1 MKKILYFT
9 LITILALVSA
19 SCAREEFPT
28 DHGFAPGETGL
39 VLRVRSTA
47 PETRLVPA
55 PTELNEDRLEYFYYF
70 LYAVDPA
77 ANTTTAPVYV
87 GKWTAPAGTTV
98 TGTGIEENITLDKL
112 AALAVSETKYAGYV
126 YVIANYK
133 DAETLAAW
141 DAIVTSS
148 SPDYSNLTYG
158 NLQNLSLPATFQSYN
173 IVSGD
178 EIMNEK
184 ADEGHRF
191 KPQDSFV
198 MDCVPTHFEVTK
210 GEVGTI
216 TAPLT
221 RLAAKISLDIDMA
234 KWYVQKNKGEY
245 KYTWYSNPASVQVYL
260 NYAADAGT
268 MDREPITYIANG
280 DNANTGDFFTYRRFA
295 FLSNWT
301 KNDDGEYV
309 FPDGSFTE
317 KQAYRWIYKE
327 DAATTQPEEDGNYYT
342 SDENLDDMVVVV
354 DGQVMEKEAFQRPA
368 YKITGTPFYSYP
380 YDFSGDSGHAPF
392 FKVIV
397 EWTAYTETD
406 SETTHRATD
415 TQEGTKDVPQIIAHE
430 FYYKITIPEIKIFE
444 ANNWYKIG
452 LHLST
457 LGSEADETSIDV
469 SSDTYFV
476 TNWGDPD
483 EPEVPSINAGLY
495 LNVAKDVYEM
505 YSSSLDIPVS
515 ASGAIK
521 VTAFESQTGDPSATY
536 PLGTGN
542 TITYN
547 ELTYSET
554 SSTGANFKVTCD
566 PDNTYVKVEH
576 TVEPFNTSFS
586 ADNGNAKDIA
596 IITYKLRIS
605 LDGYP
610 DFYKDVTVNQYPSI
624 YTQRQLSNGHP
635 YVNNSQNN
643 PNNNHSY
650 TLGPVSTSLT
660 GGYFGTRSG
669 YLTIVSISTLSGLSS
684 TYPDWVI
691 GDPRIR
697 LADAYNGTYQGESS
711 YNVYTTSNDAT
722 EWRRSDLGS
731 APNYFDKYLVGVRE
745 SSNVIAPKFMLASG
759 YGYRSSLDN
768 SNWKSNAERCATYQE
783 DGYPA
788 GRWRLPTE
796 AEILFCATL
805 ASHGLIESP
814 FVNGTRYWA
823 ASGGHLQYNSGNT
836 DWTFNYNYDQG
847 TVSVRCVYDVWY
859 WGDNPVSGVDNH
871 YTVMLPE

>member
-28 DHGFAPGETGL
+28 NHGFAPGETGL
-39 VLRVRSTA
+39 VLRVRSSA

-70 LYAVDPA
+70 LYAVNPA
-77 ANTTTAPVYV
+77 ENTTTAPVYV
-87 GKWTAPAGTTV
+87 GKWTAPEGTTV
-98 TGTGIEENITLDKL
+98 TGIGTEENITLDKL

-141 DAIVTSS
+141 NAIIASS
-148 SPDYSNLTYG
+148 APDYSNLTYE

-173 IVSGD
+173 IVGGD

-198 MDCVPTHFEVTK
+198 MDCEPTAFEVTK
-210 GEVGTI
+210 GEVGEI

-221 RLAAKISLDIDMA
+221 RLAAKISLEIDMA
-234 KWYVQKNKGEY
+234 KWYIQMNKGEY
-245 KYTWYSNPASVQVYL
+245 KYTWYSDPSRVQVYL
-260 NYAADAGT
+260 NYAADKGT
-268 MDREPITYIANG
+268 MDGEPITYIANG
-280 DNANTGDFFTYRRFA
+280 ENANTGDFFTYRRFA
-295 FLSNWT
+295 FLSDWT

-309 FPDGSFTE
+309 FPDGSYTE
-317 KQAYRWIYKE
+317 REAYRWIYKE
-327 DAATTQPEEDGNYYT
+327 DAAATQPESDGNYYT
-342 SDENLDDMVVVV
+342 SDEEQDDMVVVV
-354 DGQVMEKEAFQRPA
+354 DGKVVEKDAFNRPA

-415 TQEGTKDVPQIIAHE
+415 TQEGTKDIPQIIAHE

-483 EPEVPSINAGLY
+483 DPEVPSINAGLY
-495 LNVAKDVYEM
+495 LNVAKDVYDM
-505 YSSSLDIPVS
+505 YSSSLEIPVS

-521 VTAFESQTGDPSATY
+521 VTAFESNEGNPAGTY
-536 PLGTGN
+536 PLATGN
-542 TITYN
+542 TITYRS
-547 ELTYSET
+547 LTYST
-554 SSTGANFKVTCD
+554 SSSTGTNFKVTPD
-566 PDNTYVKVEH
+566 VDNTFVKVEH
-576 TVEPFNTSFS
+576 TVEPFSTSFS

-605 LDGYP
+605 LDGHP
-610 DFYKDVTVNQYPSI
+610 EFYKDVTVNQYPSI
-624 YTQRQLSNGHP
+624 YVQRKQSRGNP
-635 YVNNSQNN
+635 YVNGIRGNTINN
-643 PNNNHSY
+643 ANGY
-650 TLGPVSTSLT
+650 TLGPI
-660 GGYFGTRSG
+660 GNDAGTRST
-669 YLTIVSISTLSGLSS
+669 YFTTVSISTLTGVSS
-684 TYPDWVI
+684 TYPNWVI

-697 LADAYNGTYQGESS
+697 LADAYNGTFQGDRS
-711 YNVYTTSNDAT
+711 YNVYTTSNEST
-722 EWRRSDLGS
+722 EWRRTDLGS
-731 APNYFDKYLVGVRE
+731 APDYFDKYLVGVKE
-745 SSNVIAPKFMLASG
+745 SSNVIAPKFMLATG
-759 YGYRSSLDN
+759 YGYRSSLTN
-768 SNWKSNAERCATYQE
+768 STWKSNAERCATYQE

-796 AEILFCATL
+796 AEVLFCATL

-814 FVNGTRYWA
+814 FVNNTRYWA
-823 ASGGHLQYNSGNT
+823 ASGGNLQYTTNGSN
-836 DWTFNYNYDQG
+836 WTFNYTYNQG

-859 WGDNPVSGVDNH
+859 WGDDPVDRVNGNP
-871 YTVMLPE
+871 TTMLPE